1 MRTLLVNIIVI
12 LITLVGGGAA
22 IYYYNQSASYIT
34 TDNSRIDGQQVPI
47 SATAAGQLVDWIGAV
62 GKNLNSGDR
71 VGSIQTG
78 TTKVD
83 LTFPINGTIV
93 QQNAVPN
100 MFVAPGT
107 PLARAYDLTH
117 LWVTANI
124 EETRI
129 NDVKVGQA
137 VDIYVD
143 AFPGTVLTGKVDKVG
158 LATAG
163 SFSVLPTSN
172 TTANYTKVTQV
183 IPVTIT
189 IDGYKGLGLVPG
201 MSTSVRIH
209 L

>member
-12 LITLVGGGAA
+12 LIILVGGGAA
-22 IYYYNQSASYIT
+22 MYYYNQSASYIK

-47 SATAAGQLVDWIGAV
+47 SATAAGQLVDWNGAV
-62 GKNLNSGDR
+62 GKNFNSGDR

-83 LTFPINGTIV
+83 LTFPINGTLV

-189 IDGYKGLGLVPG
+189 IDGYKGLGLIPG